1 LSSLYFGDVFSN
13 TDILLRGLGITFL
26 ISIGSLLL
34 SLIIA
39 LPVAFIRN
47 SHIRSLRFLS
57 SVYVEFFRNTPL
69 LAQLFF
75 FFYGLPELGIDT
87 NAIVVSIIAIGLNTG
102 AYNSEVIRA
111 GLLSV
116 DKGLIDASYAL
127 GMSQL
132 QSTVYV
138 VLPNAFRVAFKP
150 LSSTFINMVLGT
162 STAASVTANELMNSG
177 VVLAGNVFRPF
188 EIYSTIFVG
197 YCLLTFALSFIAK
210 FADYHLISKHGQMKN
225 ALKSFVNVSG

>member
-1 LSSLYFGDVFSN
+1 VL
-13 TDILLRGLGITFL
+13 GLVV
-26 ISIGSLLL
+26 
-34 SLIIA
+34 A
-39 LPVAFIRN
+39 LPVAFMRN
-47 SHIRSLRFLS
+47 SRSRLLRFPS
-57 SVYVEFFRNTPL
+57 SVYVEIFRNTPL

-116 DKGLIDASYAL
+116 DKGLIEASYAL
-127 GMSQL
+127 GMSPL

-138 VLPNAFRVAFKP
+138 VLPNAFRVVFKP

-162 STAASVTANELMNSG
+162 STAASVTANELMNSAI
-177 VVLAGNVFRPF
+177 VLAGNVFRPF

-210 FADYHLISKHGQMKN
+210 FVDYHLISKHGKMKD
-225 ALKSFVNVSG
+225 ALKNFADVAG